1 MEREQLEELHYI
13 THVDNMPS
21 ICSLGVLS
29 NRGASRVGHKSVADP
44 EVQERRKRKR
54 VPSGLLLHD
63 YANLYVTARNPMLY
77 KRIRDGQIDELCVVQ
92 ISTTVLDLDG
102 VVVTDRNA
110 AKFGCGFKS
119 PSEGIDG
126 VDGELLVRTY
136 WGDGDALERERC
148 WDTKFTEV
156 LVPNLVPPPYLE
168 GIYVG
173 TDIARSALESHGL
186 PLAISENSKL
196 FFNHG

>member
-1 MEREQLEELHYI
+1 MERERLNELHYI
-13 THVDNMPS
+13 THLDNLPS

-29 NRGASRVGHKSVADP
+29 NRRAARVGHRSVADP
-44 EVQERRKRKR
+44 EVQDRRKRKR

-77 KRIRDGQIDELCVVQ
+77 KRIRDGQIDELCVVR
-92 ISTTVLDLDG
+92 ISTAVLNLDG

-119 PSEGIDG
+119 PSEGIDDI
-126 VDGELLVRTY
+126 DGELLTRTY

-148 WDTKFTEV
+148 WNTKFTEV
-156 LVPNLVPPPYLE
+156 LVPDRVPAGCLQ
-168 GIYVG
+168 GLYVG
-173 TDIARSALESHGL
+173 TGPARSALEAQNL
-186 PLAISENSKL
+186 PLEISKNAVL
-196 FFNHG
+196 FFNL